1 MKSESATSNRVTERE
16 RPYKLLQQVL
26 CITAINFQRQ
36 SLIGLVE
43 LTLNPIK
50 NNVRIRVNDVHDS
63 AFTYNDPTMEICQD
77 EAKAKQRNLDYFS
90 QAHLSAVSAVDG
102 SLGYGEVSVRIPS
115 DVTITADCPFRVAV
129 EFSLERPAGGMQ
141 FVVPD
146 GEGSLQERA
155 AHCFTY
161 GWHNSSRLWFPCID
175 TFCDPCTWK
184 MEFTVDSYLTVVAPG
199 DLVEVVFT
207 PESTKKKTFHYS
219 LTIPTSAPN
228 IAVAIGPFDILVDP
242 NMHEVTHF
250 CLPQLLPQLRQSTS
264 FLHEAFEFYEELL
277 STRYPYSCYKQVFV
291 AEAYEDVCAYSSMS
305 ILSTSLLHTRHII
318 EQTYVSRRLMASA
331 VASQFF
337 GAFISPLSWSDVWLP
352 LGITSYLTGQYSRK
366 AFGNNEYRYHLMQ
379 DLEEVCSYEV
389 EYGGVVLD
397 SSGSEQPGVNFHFP
411 VNHLH
416 TLSPTFL
423 EIVRKKAHLVI
434 RMLENRLGKEL
445 LLQVFNKLLSL
456 AASATKGTAGQDN
469 MLVSSSSFQKAVF
482 LVTGKEIGTFIE
494 HWVRQGGH
502 AKFVGHF
509 SFNRKRN
516 TVELEIR
523 QPDVGM
529 TGVKKYN
536 GPLIIA
542 IQELDGTFRHTLQIE
557 EISSKHD
564 ITCHS
569 KSRRNKKKKIP
580 LATGEEVDMDLS
592 AMDLDSPVLWLR
604 LDPDML
610 LLRQGHVDQQD
621 FHWRYQLRYERDITA
636 QLLAI
641 KELSKMSSNDTR
653 IALTE
658 IIENEQCFYRVRC
671 AAAFCLQ
678 QVANTMQTWPGPLAM
693 IGIFRKLYG
702 SYASP
707 SMVKQNNFSNFQQY
721 FLQQAIPKAM
731 AGLRTVHRICPPEVL
746 AFLLDLFKYNENSK
760 NRYSDCYYRRALIDA
775 LAETVTPVV
784 SVVLNQSSSKVMV
797 ESMSEE
803 TKSILEEVTR
813 CLNLEKL
820 LPGYKLVCTIGCLFA
835 IRRLQK
841 MGHIPNSAG
850 LFQDYASVHQF
861 EDVRMAALEM
871 LVDYT
876 STDGNVEDLNYL
888 LDVVEND
895 PLPRVRLHV
904 LRALTSNPP
913 FSKRESG
920 THSSAFNSDQLVE
933 RLWTMMNSKF
943 SHDSKLRCALVDLY
957 HVLYGRGRPQCL
969 PMPELGVVF
978 NLREKRAQLNASTI
992 ACQDEVGQSSP
1003 PIHFDRWA
1011 AAADNQADNEHD
1023 DHLNV
1028 DSFVPSIHGDHK
1040 RIKIDH
1046 TSSDSFSLPPIS
1058 VAASDGQQDK
1068 QPLGFDASMF
1078 PHRSDS
1084 PMSNTVSDNGG
1095 GVGSGCGQSSIGSSS
1110 VALAAAGNII
1120 GSAAEAAVS
1129 TTETISDVPV
1139 DATMIGGSVP
1149 FGTPLAIDGVPSSG
1163 SASSKHKKKKKKK
1176 DKKHKKRDKASLGD
1190 ASSSQDKQVSGASQ
1204 PLAEVLADVNC
1215 IGDNSMG
1222 AGGELS
1228 STQASPSSLHPQSND
1243 DHSNPPT
1250 NIPLL
1255 NESPI
1260 HEDI

>member
-1 MKSESATSNRVTERE
+1 
-16 RPYKLLQQVL
+16 
-26 CITAINFQRQ
+26 
-36 SLIGLVE
+36 
-43 LTLNPIK
+43 
-50 NNVRIRVNDVHDS
+50 
-63 AFTYNDPTMEICQD
+63 
-77 EAKAKQRNLDYFS
+77 
-90 QAHLSAVSAVDG
+90 
-102 SLGYGEVSVRIPS
+102 
-115 DVTITADCPFRVAV
+115 
-129 EFSLERPAGGMQ
+129 
-141 FVVPD
+141 
-146 GEGSLQERA
+146 
-155 AHCFTY
+155 
-161 GWHNSSRLWFPCID
+161 
-175 TFCDPCTWK
+175 
-184 MEFTVDSYLTVVAPG
+184 
-199 DLVEVVFT
+199 
-207 PESTKKKTFHYS
+207 
-219 LTIPTSAPN
+219 
-228 IAVAIGPFDILVDP
+228 
-242 NMHEVTHF
+242 
-250 CLPQLLPQLRQSTS
+250 
-264 FLHEAFEFYEELL
+264 
-277 STRYPYSCYKQVFV
+277 
-291 AEAYEDVCAYSSMS
+291 
-305 ILSTSLLHTRHII
+305 
-318 EQTYVSRRLMASA
+318 
-331 VASQFF
+331 
-337 GAFISPLSWSDVWLP
+337 
-352 LGITSYLTGQYSRK
+352 
-366 AFGNNEYRYHLMQ
+366 
-379 DLEEVCSYEV
+379 VCSYEV

-416 TLSPTFL
+416 TLSPTFI

-456 AASATKGTAGQDN
+456 AASATKGTAGQEN

-482 LVTGKEIGTFIE
+482 LVTGKEIGTFVE

-536 GPLIIA
+536 GPLTIA

-580 LATGEEVDMDLS
+580 LSTGEEVDMDLS

-621 FHWRYQLRYERDITA
+621 FYWRYQLRYERDITA

-641 KELSKMSSNDTR
+641 KQLFKMPSNDTR
-653 IALTE
+653 LALTE

-678 QVANTMQTWPGPLAM
+678 QVANTMQTWPGPPAM

-797 ESMSEE
+797 DSMSEE

-820 LPGYKLVCTIGCLFA
+820 LPGYKLVCTIGCLYA

-841 MGHIPNSAG
+841 MGHIPNSAT
-850 LFQDYASVHQF
+850 LFRDYAGVHQF

-876 STDGNVEDLNYL
+876 STDGTIADLNYL

-895 PLPRVRLHV
+895 PLPRMRLHV
-904 LRALTSNPP
+904 LRALTNNPP

-969 PMPELGVVF
+969 PMPELGVLF
-978 NLREKRAQLNASTI
+978 NLREKRAQLNTSTMAS
-992 ACQDEVGQSSP
+992 QDEAGQSSP
-1003 PIHFDRWA
+1003 PMHFDRWVETV
-1011 AAADNQADNEHD
+1011 DNHSDNEQD
-1023 DHLNV
+1023 DHHRNV
-1028 DSFVPSIHGDHK
+1028 DVFLPSK

-1046 TSSDSFSLPPIS
+1046 TSSDSFSLPPLT
-1058 VAASDGQQDK
+1058 VTPTDGQLDK

-1078 PHRSDS
+1078 PHPSDS
-1084 PMSNTVSDNGG
+1084 PMSNAASD
-1095 GVGSGCGQSSIGSSS
+1095 SGAHGDPPSMISSSITAPTMTQAETNS
-1110 VALAAAGNII
+1110 VEQMAASVGPLTTVGPVAPGAGL
-1120 GSAAEAAVS
+1120 GAVDG
-1129 TTETISDVPV
+1129 TT
-1139 DATMIGGSVP
+1139 
-1149 FGTPLAIDGVPSSG
+1149 SSG
-1163 SASSKHKKKKKKK
+1163 GASSKHKKKKKKK
-1176 DKKHKKRDKASLGD
+1176 DKKHKKREKAAFGEAGVSL
-1190 ASSSQDKQVSGASQ
+1190 DKQEPSGSLV
-1204 PLAEVLADVNC
+1204 PIVGSIGPGGV
-1215 IGDNSMG
+1215 GDNSMG
-1222 AGGELS
+1222 GGELS
-1228 STQASPSSLHPQSND
+1228 STQPSPSSIHPQSND

-1250 NIPLL
+1250 NLPLL
-1255 NESPI
+1255 HDSPI
-1260 HEDI
+1260 HEEI